1 MKEFIEFIAKQL
13 VDNPDKVSVE
23 ETTSDEHTIEL
34 NLKVDKSDI
43 GKVIGKQGNNVNA
56 MRTLLYA
63 VGGKEHRRA
72 TLQILG
78 GLPASGGT
86 TVDNSSFAKA
96 TEDKY

>member
-13 VDNPDKVSVE
+13 VDNPDKVSVDV
-23 ETTSDEHTIEL
+23 TTPDEHTMEL

-43 GKVIGKQGNNVNA
+43 GKVIGKQGNTINA

-63 VGGKEHRRA
+63 VGGKEHQRV

-78 GLPASGGT
+78 GLPASGRT
-86 TVDNSSFAKA
+86 TA
-96 TEDKY
+96 DKC